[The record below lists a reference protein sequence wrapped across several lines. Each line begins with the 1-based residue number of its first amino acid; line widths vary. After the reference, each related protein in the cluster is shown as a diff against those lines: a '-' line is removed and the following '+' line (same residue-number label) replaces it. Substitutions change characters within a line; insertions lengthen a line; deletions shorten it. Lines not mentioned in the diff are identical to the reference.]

1 MPLVVGTLDIKTAFE
16 TMRHGHVSRILL
28 NKGLHPNLVRA
39 MLREMSILFCSM
51 VLPGMLAS
59 DSFPLEV
66 GGKQG
71 GVETLELFNCMVE
84 FVLEPLVPSWRSRNF
99 GILFDARCPPLTHL
113 IWADNFILFASSV
126 QQFQTM
132 AQELTTALAE
142 IEFRWKPA
150 SMECMVC
157 GSLIDELVQTP
168 LITEPGAETPLTFSL
183 VSHLVL
189 LGGFI
194 TARAETM

>member
-1 MPLVVGTLDIKTAFE
+1 
-16 TMRHGHVSRILL
+16 
-28 NKGLHPNLVRA
+28 
-39 MLREMSILFCSM
+39 
-51 VLPGMLAS
+51 
-59 DSFPLEV
+59 
-66 GGKQG
+66 
-71 GVETLELFNCMVE
+71 
-84 FVLEPLVPSWRSRNF
+84 
-99 GILFDARCPPLTHL
+99 
-113 IWADNFILFASSV
+113 
-126 QQFQTM
+126 M

-194 TARAETM
+194 TARAETMDALEH